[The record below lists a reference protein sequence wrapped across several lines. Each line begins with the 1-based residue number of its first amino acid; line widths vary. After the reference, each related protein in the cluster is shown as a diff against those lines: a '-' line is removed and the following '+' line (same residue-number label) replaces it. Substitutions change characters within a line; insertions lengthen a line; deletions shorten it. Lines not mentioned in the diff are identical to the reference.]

1 MCKRAIR
8 ETPRENKE
16 NSNVNVGLLNMSN
29 ENFSDGLNVAVILQ
43 YVIAAILMIMVA
55 KWMKK
60 CWNRRQQRLFGH
72 LTQHNVGQ
80 IGQPALPAPAPVIP
94 TAPAA
99 PVVAP
104 APQPVP
110 IILHHSH
117 SARALM
123 PPDEYNMVDRM
134 DKMEKYRT

>member
-8 ETPRENKE
+8 ETPKENHE

-29 ENFSDGLNVAVILQ
+29 ETFSDGLNATAILQ

-55 KWMKK
+55 KWLKK

-72 LTQHNVGQ
+72 LGQHHVGQ
-80 IGQPALPAPAPVIP
+80 MGQQPALPAPAAIP
-94 TAPAA
+94 TAP
-99 PVVAP
+99 VAP
-104 APQPVP
+104 APQPQPVP
-110 IILHHSH
+110 AIILHHSQFKP
-117 SARALM
+117 AALM
-123 PPDEYNMVDRM
+123 PPAEYDTV